1 MISWDRC
8 GDSTYV
14 GVLSRYEIEVLRSY
28 TDGIVSLLD
37 HHLALFDTT
46 PDGWSWPHA
55 ALHRDARIA
64 AFLRAEIGEQE
75 PGWVYAASAA
85 ACLRDVSSHARLM
98 ACALASST
106 GVVHLAS
113 QAEAE
118 AWLRCIRLV
127 LATITA
133 VADEHEEVR
142 GKACEP
148 TVSWLTEVSAGLS
161 AVLGDTTS
169 PSKTADHR
177 AF

>member
-14 GVLSRYEIEVLRSY
+14 GVMTRYEIEVLRSY
-28 TDGIVSLLD
+28 TDGLVSLLD

-46 PDGWSWPHA
+46 PDGCSWPHPE
-55 ALHRDARIA
+55 LGRDARVTAI
-64 AFLRAEIGEQE
+64 LRAEIGEQE
-75 PGWVYAASAA
+75 PDWVHSVSAA

-98 ACALASST
+98 ACALSSSS

-113 QAEAE
+113 RAEAE

-127 LATITA
+127 LVTITA
-133 VADEHEEVR
+133 MADERGEVS

-148 TVSWLTEVSAGLS
+148 TVSWLTEVSDGLS
-161 AVLGDTTS
+161 AVLDDTTS
-169 PSKTADHR
+169 PTMTADR
-177 AF
+177 